1 MFIKSEGLKMKDK
14 QTAQDA
20 EEFTQLYQ
28 ESWKFDIASQART
41 QLDQAKWN
49 SPQLLPF
56 TQDVQN
62 LHSHLSEKQQQHLN
76 ALKEEASPS
85 NWKDL
90 AEVTL
95 TLERRR
101 GIQNALVCLLK

>member
-1 MFIKSEGLKMKDK
+1 MKDK

-62 LHSHLSEKQQQHLN
+62 LHSHLSEKQQPHLN
-76 ALKEEASPS
+76 A
-85 NWKDL
+85 DL